1 MVTERKKLKLIHKT
15 QGEENISMGNHQCV
29 NLGRQTGRREKKQEI
44 LLTNQKINNKMEI
57 VFMCQN
63 HSKYKWIQF
72 INQKAK
78 N

>member
-15 QGEENISMGNHQCV
+15 QGAENISMGSHQCV
-29 NLGRQTGRREKKQEI
+29 NVGRNREGKKQEV

>member
-1 MVTERKKLKLIHKT
+1 
-15 QGEENISMGNHQCV
+15 MGSHQCV
-29 NLGRQTGRREKKQEI
+29 NVGRNREGKKQEV

-63 HSKYKWIQF
+63 HSKYKWIKF